1 MDAFL
6 PELALLPAGLHDLLP
21 PDAEREAVLVE
32 HAMGVFRAYGYERV
46 KPPLVEF
53 EESLLTGVGKSWAL
67 QTFRMMDPE
76 SQRMMGVRADM
87 TLQVARLAAT
97 RLAKAPRPLRLCYS
111 GEVLRVGGEQ
121 LAPERQLR
129 QIGCELIGS
138 LEAAADAEII
148 LLAYSALTEL
158 GVTGLSIDLNLPTL
172 VPLIFAAYG
181 VTGADERSLAAA
193 LAHRDTAIVSAVP
206 KVGALLTQLL
216 NVAGSAESAI
226 EKLAKIELPA
236 EAEPTR
242 ARLTDTVRLVRQAAP
257 GLKLTVDPLER
268 QGFEYQTGLS
278 FTLFA
283 RGARREL
290 GRGGRYRVGGEA
302 GGELRGEPAVGFSL
316 FADAILKAAPVK
328 PAAPRIYLPFGTEA
342 EIAQALRAKD
352 MITVSGLAPVTDVQ
366 QEAKRLG
373 CQYVLTAGSPE
384 PVAVG

>member
-21 PDAEREAVLVE
+21 PDAEREAALVE
-32 HAMGVFRAYGYERV
+32 HAMGVFRAHGYERV

-53 EESLLTGVGKSWAL
+53 EESLLTGVGKSWSL
-67 QTFRMMDPE
+67 QTFRMMDPD

-97 RLAKAPRPLRLCYS
+97 RLAKAPRPLRLSYS

-121 LAPERQLR
+121 LSPERQLR

-138 LEAAADAEII
+138 LEASADAEII
-148 LLAYSALTEL
+148 LLAYSALIEL

-181 VTGADERSLAAA
+181 VTRDDERSLAAA
-193 LAHRDTAIVSAVP
+193 LAHRDTAVVGAAP
-206 KVGALLTQLL
+206 KVGPLLTQLL
-216 NVAGSAESAI
+216 NVAGPAESAI
-226 EKLAKIELPA
+226 AKLAKIELPP

-290 GRGGRYRVGGEA
+290 GRGGRYRVGGEPGA
-302 GGELRGEPAVGFSL
+302 ELRGEPAVGFSL

-328 PAAPRIYLPFGTEA
+328 PAAPRVFLPFGTEA
-342 EIAQALRAKD
+342 EIAQALRTKN
-352 MITVSGLAPVTDVQ
+352 MVTVSGLAPVTDAQ

-373 CQYVLTAGSPE
+373 CQYVLVAGSPE
-384 PVAVG
+384 PEPVG